1 MITEVF
7 IAAVL
12 SATTLANGVDGKC
25 VVSASKVYNVPPSI
39 ILSIMSVEGGKVGM
53 ASKNTNKTYDL
64 GPMQINDGAW
74 MKEFNKFGITRS
86 QLQHDGCTNVIS
98 GTWILKKRLV
108 EAEKKK
114 RNIWYGVGRYHSP
127 GKKKGQ
133 IYRAVKYAE
142 RAERHHGRILRY
154 YGKLKAR
161 FLATAKTDKDKANS

>member
-1 MITEVF
+1 VITEVF

-12 SATTLANGVDGKC
+12 SATTLANGVDGRC

-53 ASKNTNKTYDL
+53 ARKNKNKSYDL
-64 GPMQINDGAW
+64 GPMQINDGVW
-74 MKEFNKFGITRS
+74 MKKFNKFGITRS
-86 QLQHDGCTNVIS
+86 QLQYDGCTNVIS
-98 GTWILKKRLV
+98 GTWILKKRLI
-108 EAEKKK
+108 EAKKK
-114 RNIWYGVGRYHSP
+114 NRSIWYGIGRYHSP
-127 GKKKGQ
+127 GKTRAQ

-161 FLATAKTDKDKANS
+161 FLAMDKKENISS